1 MSRQQF
7 QRAVARATGESVT
20 TIRSLG
26 FSVLA
31 VDIPLANVA
40 NVANCLYLSCPG
52 CGRDVPLSSEE
63 DTLPEMAEC
72 AHCDIAYPYDDEE
85 VFLPDDDFA
94 CV

>member
-26 FSVLA
+26 FSVLE
-31 VDIPLANVA
+31 VDVPVA
-40 NVANCLYLSCPG
+40 NVANCLCLSCPT

-85 VFLPDDDFA
+85 VFLPDEEFA
-94 CV
+94 SV